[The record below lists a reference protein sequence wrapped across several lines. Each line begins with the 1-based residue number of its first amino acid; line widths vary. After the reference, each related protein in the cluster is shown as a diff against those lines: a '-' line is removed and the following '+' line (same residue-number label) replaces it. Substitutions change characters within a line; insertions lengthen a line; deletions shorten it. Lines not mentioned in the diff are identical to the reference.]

1 MLPVRINP
9 SQAVITSGPQSHNSN
24 TPTRDA
30 SVIAVMT
37 PLEDGR
43 FTVYRSEEAVRGA
56 RKIVEILAEQ
66 AGASR
71 AAIGDL
77 ALLTAEGVTNAFLH
91 GTGAIGVTVFDT
103 GMYLRVEV
111 RDEGPA
117 SSAAEHSRLDHG
129 RGFDLIAGFAA
140 DWAYEETS
148 SGTLLWFEVKKQ

>member
-1 MLPVRINP
+1 ML
-9 SQAVITSGPQSHNSN
+9 
-24 TPTRDA
+24 
-30 SVIAVMT
+30 T
-37 PLEDGR
+37 PLQDGQ

-56 RKIVEILAEQ
+56 RKIVEILAQ
-66 AGASR
+66 RAGASR
-71 AAIGDL
+71 AAVGDL
-77 ALLTAEGVTNAFLH
+77 ALLAAEGVTNAFLH
-91 GTGAIGVTVFDT
+91 GTGDIGVAVFDT
-103 GMYLRVEV
+103 GLCLRVEV